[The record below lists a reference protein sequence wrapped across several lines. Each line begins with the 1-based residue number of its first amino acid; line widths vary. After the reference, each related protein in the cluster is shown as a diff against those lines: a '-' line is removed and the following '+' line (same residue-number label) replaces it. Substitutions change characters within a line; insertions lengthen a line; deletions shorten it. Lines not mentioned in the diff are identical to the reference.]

1 MKKKKITIAKGLNKM
16 VYNRNEI
23 PVDGVKLPFEQ
34 LKVLYEEGEK
44 LGVELARQMMGYGF
58 DYYGTFVRTFA
69 LTQMVAYLKVF
80 AAAKGLDAM
89 AMFEAL
95 TPKFTKEAEQM
106 LEEIQTEDRQ
116 QQKNGYKFLDLSCA
130 QGTKEFKKIL
140 KNFKDETE

>member
-1 MKKKKITIAKGLNKM
+1 MKQKKITIGKGLNKM

-34 LKVLYEEGEK
+34 LKVLCEEGDK
-44 LGVELARQMMGYGF
+44 LGLELARQMMDYGF
-58 DYYGTFVRTFA
+58 DFYGIFVKTYA

-95 TPKFTKEAEQM
+95 TPKFTKEGELM
-106 LEEIQTEDRQ
+106 LEVIESEKRQ
-116 QQKNGYKFLDLSCA
+116 QQRSGFKFLDLSCPA
-130 QGTKEFKKIL
+130 DVKEFKKVMKNL
-140 KNFKDETE
+140 KDVTE